1 MAALKYLIFALVWL
15 AVSSVS
21 VTTGR
26 FARNPL
32 IAYPVAA
39 ILSAVVFGLV
49 VLMLA
54 LIEALGIL
62 GTVRDLPFP
71 NTGS

>member
-26 FARNPL
+26 FVRNPL
-32 IAYPVAA
+32 IAYPIAA

-62 GTVRDLPFP
+62 GTVRDLPFSD
-71 NTGS
+71 TGS